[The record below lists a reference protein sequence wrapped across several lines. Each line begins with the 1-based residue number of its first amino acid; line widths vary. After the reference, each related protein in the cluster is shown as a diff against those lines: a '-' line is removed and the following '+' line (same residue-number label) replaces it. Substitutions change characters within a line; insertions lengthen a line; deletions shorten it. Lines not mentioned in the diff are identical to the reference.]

1 MIHIVIYAALIT
13 LVVILAI
20 QSVKWYISTI
30 ALMNWAARSG
40 LTPPTLDELNRS
52 VGIVVRDII
61 KKFFKRR

>member
-20 QSVKWYISTI
+20 QSIKWYISTI
-30 ALMNWAARSG
+30 ALLNWAARSG

>member
-1 MIHIVIYAALIT
+1 MLN
-13 LVVILAI
+13 VVTVCILLAI
-20 QSVKWYISTI
+20 IVVLAVQSVKWYISTI

-52 VGIVVRDII
+52 VGIVVKDII